1 MAKSNGQKGK
11 GHSFR
16 KAPTKHKSKTVR
28 AAAKWG
34 LKTGA
39 NREKRKHQ

>member
-1 MAKSNGQKGK
+1 MAKSSSKK
-11 GHSFR
+11 SSSHTFK

-39 NREKRKHQ
+39 NRVKRNHS